1 MPAMALVKIALL
13 LAQMQILVNAVSP
26 VYFKGKDN
34 DELAPRKGVKGGITT
49 MIRIFK
55 VLIRVGRCEV
65 TQQDIDYSSPY

>member
-34 DELAPRKGVKGGITT
+34 DEPAPRKGVKGGITT
-49 MIRIFK
+49 MI
-55 VLIRVGRCEV
+55 
-65 TQQDIDYSSPY
+65 